1 MKPHTASGVGQL
13 IARFL
18 ERLAACLL
26 RLEASGETLA
36 PADLTNW
43 VVSADAL
50 VHGYVRMHT
59 AEQLTRAG
67 YFEAARA
74 MRTYGVCSRE
84 PAVHI
89 EHAQSCTSV
98 TPADLLAQL
107 NATIETFN
115 RAEEIA
121 SVLARIIL
129 CALLY
134 VSPDE
139 DRPPF
144 LALFSI
150 RAVRKANRRK
160 AGTGPT
166 SIDPTGRGPPFWIP
180 GLRPGQLFPGVH
192 SARNS
197 FPGARQRIRD
207 PETTLHSRSA
217 LSPPIPDLIWDRRLR
232 TSNGLDASTE
242 EWTSAFAGVCGR
254 ELPSLSP
261 AI

>member
-1 MKPHTASGVGQL
+1 MSPANPFMKPHTASGVGQL

-18 ERLAACLL
+18 ERLVSCLL
-26 RLEASGETLA
+26 RLEAEGQTSA

-43 VVSADAL
+43 VASADAL
-50 VHGYVRMHT
+50 VQGYVRMHT

-74 MRTYGVCSRE
+74 MRSYGDCSRD

-89 EHAQSCTSV
+89 EHTQGCQPV
-98 TPADLLAQL
+98 TPADLLARL

-121 SVLARIIL
+121 SVLARIIF
-129 CALLY
+129 CTLLY

-139 DRPPF
+139 ARPP
-144 LALFSI
+144 LSALFSI
-150 RAVRKANRRK
+150 RAVRKANRCK
-160 AGTGPT
+160 AGSGQT

-180 GLRPGQLFPGVH
+180 GLCPGQLFPGVQ
-192 SARNS
+192 STLNS

-207 PETTLHSRSA
+207 PEVTLHSRSA
-217 LSPPIPDLIWDRRLR
+217 LSTPIPDLIWDPRLR
-232 TSNGLDASTE
+232 TSNQLA
-242 EWTSAFAGVCGR
+242 
-254 ELPSLSP
+254 LPSE
-261 AI
+261 A